1 MFLIVMFKLK
11 NCTKLMKMRKY
22 LLVLTVLL
30 PVLSFYSCSEA
41 PDVVYFNGKIYTMD
55 NNNSVVEAVAIKD
68 GLILETGSN
77 EEINGKYE
85 SAEKIDLDGKVVIP
99 GLNDAEGSLVNYAL
113 NLSNIY
119 IEKFESRTVLE
130 NKIRDMTS
138 RFREG
143 TWIKVFYYGKDDATD
158 DSITSLDRRYLDNLA
173 PNYNLYIINN
183 NGTIA
188 ICNSKILSTFK
199 ITNETEPPENGDFA
213 YYENGELA
221 GILFGEA
228 VKLID
233 EKQRT
238 ISREDMAKY
247 LELSGSEI
255 IKLGITGVR
264 DRTLNKESITILK
277 NLIDSNR
284 FPLNVY
290 AVISYE
296 DRDLFNEY
304 ITKGIE
310 KSYKGKLSVRGV
322 SIDVDGS
329 FEFGLAEMY
338 DNYKNANIKNFAFNS
353 ENDIDDFVKKSFEK
367 DFQVN
372 VKAVGDK
379 AVNITLNVL
388 ERNIKAK
395 NPKNHRTVVEHLQ
408 FVQPQDLVRFKDLN
422 LIPSIRP
429 EINID
434 DISILPVLIDENNTK
449 NLGLWNSLLQNSG
462 MIIVGSDFPFENRT
476 IIPFIQMYYMVT
488 RKSYDDGKSNV
499 PDNQQMLS
507 ILNAVKSYTVWA
519 AYANFEEDVRGT
531 IEKNKFA
538 DMVVLS
544 EDIFNSPPEKLLT
557 VQVLKTI
564 IGGKVMFNSASVN

>member
-1 MFLIVMFKLK
+1 
-11 NCTKLMKMRKY
+11 MRKY
-22 LLVLTVLL
+22 LFIFTVFIT
-30 PVLSFYSCSEA
+30 VLSFYSCSKA
-41 PDVVYFNGKIYTMD
+41 PDVIYINGKIHTMD
-55 NNNSVVEAVAIKD
+55 INNSIVEAVAVKD
-68 GLILETGSN
+68 GKIIETGSN
-77 EEINGKYE
+77 QELNGKYE
-85 SAEKIDLDGKVVIP
+85 SAEKIDLGGKVVIP

-119 IEKFESRTVLE
+119 LEKFESRTVLE
-130 NKIRDMTS
+130 NKIKDVTS

-143 TWIKVFYYGKDDATD
+143 TWIKVFYYGKDEATD
-158 DSITSLDRRYLDNLA
+158 DSLTNLDRRYLDNLA
-173 PNYNLYIINN
+173 SDYNLYIINN

-188 ICNSKILSTFK
+188 ICNSKILNNFK

-238 ISREDMAKY
+238 ISREDMTKY
-247 LELSGSEI
+247 LEISASEI

-264 DRTLNKESITILK
+264 DRTLNKESISILK
-277 NLIDSNR
+277 NLIDSSR

-296 DRDLFNEY
+296 DQDLFNEY

-310 KSYKGKLSVRGV
+310 KSYKDKLSVRAV

-329 FEFGLAEMY
+329 FEFGLSEMN

-353 ENDIDDFVKKSFEK
+353 ENDIDDFVKKAFEK
-367 DFQVN
+367 EFQVN

-388 ERNIKAK
+388 ERNIKSK
-395 NPKNHRTVVEHLQ
+395 NPKNHRTVIEHVQ
-408 FVQPQDLVRFKDLN
+408 FIQPQDLKRFKDLN

-434 DISILPVLIDENNTK
+434 DISILPLLIDEKNLK

-462 MIIVGSDFPFENRT
+462 ILIIGSDFPFENRT

-488 RKSYDDGKSNV
+488 RKSYDDGKSYV
-499 PDNQQMLS
+499 PDNKQMLS
-507 ILNAVKSYTVWA
+507 ITDAVKSYTVWA
-519 AYANFEEDVRGT
+519 AYANFEEDVRGS

-538 DMVVLS
+538 DMIVLS

-564 IGGKVMFNSASVN
+564 IGGKVVYNSSAVN

>member
-1 MFLIVMFKLK
+1 
-11 NCTKLMKMRKY
+11 MKMRKY
-22 LLVLTVLL
+22 LFIFTVFIT
-30 PVLSFYSCSEA
+30 VLSFYSCSKA
-41 PDVVYFNGKIYTMD
+41 PDVIYINGKIHTMD
-55 NNNSVVEAVAIKD
+55 INNSIVEAVAVKD
-68 GLILETGSN
+68 GKIIETGSN
-77 EEINGKYE
+77 QELNGKYE
-85 SAEKIDLDGKVVIP
+85 SAEKIDLGGKVVIP

-119 IEKFESRTVLE
+119 LEKFESRTVLE
-130 NKIRDMTS
+130 NKIKDVTS

-143 TWIKVFYYGKDDATD
+143 TWIKVFYYGKDEATD
-158 DSITSLDRRYLDNLA
+158 DSLTNLDRRYLDNLA
-173 PNYNLYIINN
+173 SDYNLYIINN

-188 ICNSKILSTFK
+188 ICNSKILNNFK

-238 ISREDMAKY
+238 ISREDMTKY
-247 LELSGSEI
+247 LEISASEI

-264 DRTLNKESITILK
+264 DRTLNKESISILK
-277 NLIDSNR
+277 NLIDSSR

-296 DRDLFNEY
+296 DQDLFNEY

-310 KSYKGKLSVRGV
+310 KSYKDKLSVRAV

-329 FEFGLAEMY
+329 FEFGLSEMN

-353 ENDIDDFVKKSFEK
+353 ENDIDDFVKKAFEK
-367 DFQVN
+367 EFQVN

-388 ERNIKAK
+388 ERNIKSK
-395 NPKNHRTVVEHLQ
+395 NPKNHRTVIEHVQ
-408 FVQPQDLVRFKDLN
+408 FIQPQDLKRFKDLN

-434 DISILPVLIDENNTK
+434 DISILPLLIDEKNLK

-462 MIIVGSDFPFENRT
+462 ILIIGSDFPFENRT

-488 RKSYDDGKSNV
+488 RKSYDDGKSYV
-499 PDNQQMLS
+499 PDNKQMLS
-507 ILNAVKSYTVWA
+507 ITDAVKSYTVWA
-519 AYANFEEDVRGT
+519 AYANFEEDVRGS

-538 DMVVLS
+538 DMIVLS

-564 IGGKVMFNSASVN
+564 IGGKVVYNSSAVN